1 MRTPQTHLY
10 PYWLFSSFSSLF
22 HSARITRLF
31 IKHTKAANLSRCL
44 AQPTRK
50 RSNPS
55 NSDSW
60 ASTLPIPNKSTRI
73 KTFPLPDES
82 MHIQHRVDWRPVET
96 LFGVRHPI
104 SSCVVHIK
112 AEMNLFLFSEPTL
125 ENNRGAKKRKIEW
138 LINIWSSH
146 THTHT
151 QVLLRF
157 MAAIFFHLIT
167 LDGRR
172 LFTGSSTLVRW
183 GQPERQPARE
193 GEKRKREIR
202 VLNSISVAII
212 IHLLYST
219 SFGVYKVFGLNLTNR
234 CCWLL
239 LLLLLPSLTHTRYT
253 Q

>member
-60 ASTLPIPNKSTRI
+60 ASTLPIPNKSTCI

-151 QVLLRF
+151 SLVTFYGSNFLPFNNAWWKAFIYGLVDLGSLGTAGAPASKRGGKEKERNSCIEFNLRG
-157 MAAIFFHLIT
+157 
-167 LDGRR
+167 DNN
-172 LFTGSSTLVRW
+172 S
-183 GQPERQPARE
+183 PAVQHILRC
-193 GEKRKREIR
+193 
-202 VLNSISVAII
+202 LQ
-212 IHLLYST
+212 
-219 SFGVYKVFGLNLTNR
+219 SF
-234 CCWLL
+234 W
-239 LLLLLPSLTHTRYT
+239 P
-253 Q
+253 